1 MRAKKKMR
9 GTFFSDVGS
18 IQLLNIKTMKNKELA
33 YDYINDYLFKSQI
46 VSEHVGDDERLTEED
61 KNELLATLSTIGN
74 MSSNARN
81 FNALSLEEKEQS
93 MTKVM
98 QLNLTNIENTYET
111 IMSIKSSLQDVIKD
125 AKSAY
130 KYVLYMYVAAFM
142 LGIALMAVAV
152 VFAARGET
160 ILAVAFGTIGLADL
174 VTQFIYKPP
183 LELQSSRSNLAQLM
197 IAITNWFAD
206 LMNLNSYMGYKG
218 TSISLK
224 EISELSKKQ
233 YANTAQIL
241 DLIERYSEPSNQKNI
256 SDKN

>member
-1 MRAKKKMR
+1 M
-9 GTFFSDVGS
+9 
-18 IQLLNIKTMKNKELA
+18 NNKALGF
-33 YDYINDYLFKSQI
+33 DYIYEFLFTDSQI
-46 VSEHVGDDERLTEED
+46 GNNIAADDRFDDDD
-61 KNELLATLSTIGN
+61 KNQMQQIMSILSTMNLNSHNYNTLSLQE
-74 MSSNARN
+74 R
-81 FNALSLEEKEQS
+81 EKA
-93 MTKVM
+93 MTRSTE
-98 QLNLTNIENTYET
+98 LNLSNMENTYET

-130 KYVLYMYVAAFM
+130 KFVLWMYVAAFL
-142 LGIALMAVAV
+142 LGIALIVAAI

-206 LMNLNSYMGYKG
+206 LMNLNTYMGYKG
-218 TSISLK
+218 ANISLK
-224 EISELSKKQ
+224 EISELSERQ

-241 DLIERYSEPSNQKNI
+241 DLIERYSEPSNQNNNSEKPE
-256 SDKN
+256 